1 MGTLLAMWTNKQAA
15 YERVTHEPIAW
26 LTTVSAAGVP
36 STAPIWFR
44 LEEDGTILIY
54 SKNPSVRVRNLQD
67 NDKATLH
74 LEGNGTG
81 GAIVVMNGS
90 AIIDDGTRPA
100 HEHTAFIAKY
110 QSFLDAYGWS
120 AESFS
125 RDYPTPIRMTV
136 TSVRGT

>member
-1 MGTLLAMWTNKQAA
+1 MVMWAQKQAA
-15 YERVTHEPIAW
+15 IQRVVDEPIGW

-36 STAPIWFR
+36 STAPVWFW

-54 SKNPSVRVRNLQD
+54 SKDPSVRVRNVKEND
-67 NDKATLH
+67 NVTLH

-81 GAIVVMNGS
+81 GAIVVMNGT
-90 AIIDDGTRPA
+90 AVIDGAERRPS
-100 HEHTAFIAKY
+100 EHTAFIAKY

-120 AESFS
+120 PDDFS
-125 RDYPTPIRMTV
+125 RDYPTPIRMTI